1 MNLKELRNA
10 YNESKKLER
19 AILKCFSEIV
29 REDKKDK
36 VSLLKRLDIDV
47 EYAFTLNGSDL
58 FTKNIT
64 SIHIPKDGKVL
75 NFEIESI
82 PQTIPIKYIV
92 NPKLIKQD
100 LLHFRNNIKVEL
112 PKERPA
118 ELDLSIDDKIT
129 WVRGEIKKLEDA
141 GINTYEDTVR
151 IAMFRGYL
159 KCLENE
165 VQ

>member
-1 MNLKELRNA
+1 MNLKELRNS

-19 AILKCFSEIV
+19 AILKCFSEII

-36 VSLLKRLDIDV
+36 VTLLKKLDIDI

-64 SIHIPKDGKVL
+64 SIHIPKGGKVL
-75 NFEIESI
+75 NFDIESI

-100 LLHFRNNIKVEL
+100 LNKLRKEL
-112 PKERPA
+112 KDAERTKAKEQA
-118 ELDLSIDDKIT
+118 SS
-129 WVRGEIKKLEDA
+129 
-141 GINTYEDTVR
+141 N
-151 IAMFRGYL
+151 
-159 KCLENE
+159 
-165 VQ
+165 